1 MKRRRL
7 DAFGGG
13 GDDIGDADWESHTG
27 VATLVAAPA
36 LTAALTAALGPT
48 RGAACFAAL
57 DKLPCA
63 RAHVYP
69 HARLDTIFSTTRGWW
84 REYVSTRLVQ
94 PVRLLLV
101 AEAPPWRGPD
111 EPVSYIFKPDD
122 DEYAGGLLGP
132 IVQAVASHL
141 GETPPAFVKRDGA
154 SKSGVLTWLG
164 ARGVLL
170 VDPLPFALSYTKLA
184 GQHSSLRASRSYAH
198 LCAEGWNLALHDL
211 ETEHIKIHDHVAI
224 AFSLRTA
231 ARAVLSAH
239 EGVRLPLPGGRAVA
253 VAEETHCFASSAG
266 YPNAALLEQIL
277 TRMPMPSCAGVDGGE
292 VCTHE
297 EGGRGSRRLTSNPA

>member
-1 MKRRRL
+1 M
-7 DAFGGG
+7 
-13 GDDIGDADWESHTG
+13 
-27 VATLVAAPA
+27 
-36 LTAALTAALGPT
+36 
-48 RGAACFAAL
+48 
-57 DKLPCA
+57 
-63 RAHVYP
+63 
-69 HARLDTIFSTTRGWW
+69 
-84 REYVSTRLVQ
+84 
-94 PVRLLLV
+94 RLLLV

-141 GETPPAFVKRDGA
+141 SETPPAFVKRDGA

-184 GQHSSLRASRSYAH
+184 GHSLRASRSYAH
-198 LCAEGWNLALHDL
+198 LCAEGWDLALHDL
-211 ETEHIKIHDHVAI
+211 EQEHIEIHDHVAV

-239 EGVRLPLPGGRAVA
+239 EGVRLALPGGRVVA
-253 VAEETHCFASSAG
+253 VAEVTHCFASSAG

-277 TRMPMPSCAGVDGGE
+277 SRMPMPSCAGEDGGE
-292 VCTHE
+292 VFTQRRGAVDQ
-297 EGGRGSRRLTSNPA
+297 GGRLGIQHR

>member
-13 GDDIGDADWESHTG
+13 SDDIGDADWESHTG

-84 REYVSTRLVQ
+84 REFVSTRLVQ

-111 EPVSYIFKPDD
+111 EPVSYILKPDD

-141 GETPPAFVKRDGA
+141 DETPPAFVKRDGA

-231 ARAVLSAH
+231 ARARRA
-239 EGVRLPLPGGRAVA
+239 ERTRGRAFAAAGRARRRGGGGDTLLRLECGVPERGAPRADTVA
-253 VAEETHCFASSAG
+253 DAD
-266 YPNAALLEQIL
+266 ALVCGSGWW
-277 TRMPMPSCAGVDGGE
+277 RGVN
-292 VCTHE
+292 T
-297 EGGRGSRRLTSNPA
+297 